1 MQNTNLL
8 HIDKRNTVYYIIWF
22 KTLPQV
28 KYFLDSIN

>member
-8 HIDKRNTVYYIIWF
+8 HIDIRYTEYYIIWF
-22 KTLPQV
+22 KTLSQV